1 MVCSCYYQIF
11 LKSQSPKD
19 RKKKNK
25 KQIENI
31 LLTFKMLYFYS
42 YSLSPR
48 VYSDKKKDGVNF
60 NAVKTTD
67 LAV

>member
-19 RKKKNK
+19 NKENK
-25 KQIENI
+25 KQIKNI
-31 LLTFKMLYFYS
+31 LLTFKMSYFYS

-60 NAVKTTD
+60 DAVKTSD